1 VNHPLLPNFVRMR
14 KTVTEIPIRGYHA
27 DQYGHVNNA
36 RYLEFLEEG
45 RWHHYEGILDQ
56 EFAREGW
63 AFVVVNINI
72 SYRHPAVPGDTV
84 SLHTQVSTVNSRS
97 MVIHQDLFLKGSTTK
112 VAQADVTFVILDT
125 VKKSV
130 VPLEGRL
137 LEILSR
143 QPGPHD
149 VA

>member
-1 VNHPLLPNFVRMR
+1 MR

-45 RWHHYEGILDQ
+45 RWRHYESVIDLE
-56 EFAREGW
+56 EFKAHNW

-72 SYRHPAVPGDTV
+72 SYRRPAVPGDIVEIFTQVTTV
-84 SLHTQVSTVNSRS
+84 SSRS
-97 MVIHQDLFLKGSTTK
+97 MVIHQDVLLKGTTTK
-112 VAQADVTFVILDT
+112 VAEADVTFVILDGA
-125 VKKSV
+125 KKSV

-137 LEILSR
+137 LEILTSVA
-143 QPGPHD
+143 GPHD